1 MTVLGIAVNP
11 TSLTLFNL
19 TVCARVWSCSADIK
33 IIATILC
40 AISRL
45 LRKTYRHRQFSL
57 FRRPQN
63 DTRGSARS
71 LCGWLRSSLRPLSFE
86 WSRLPRVLCCV
97 CVVCEYIYI
106 YIRYIIVLFRENDLH
121 VCERGGDCEEILCL
135 CCSNVYVY
143 SYLIYSV
150 HWWRWKGIGKI

>member
-19 TVCARVWSCSADIK
+19 TVCARVRSCSAEIK
-33 IIATILC
+33 IIVTILC

-63 DTRGSARS
+63 DTRGSARL

-86 WSRLPRVLCCV
+86 WSRLPRVLCCM
-97 CVVCEYIYI
+97 CGAFP
-106 YIRYIIVLFRENDLH
+106 RKWSSRMRAKRTLRGNIVSMLQQLLR
-121 VCERGGDCEEILCL
+121 I
-135 CCSNVYVY
+135 Y
-143 SYLIYSV
+143 SYLILYSV
-150 HWWRWKGIGKI
+150 QWWRWKGIGKI